1 MAPAAPATAAVRRV
15 KLGSQGLEVSAQGLG
30 CMGMSAFH
38 GPSKPEADMVALIH
52 HAVAAGVTLL
62 DTADIYGPHANEA
75 LLGKALQVGSVRD
88 NVALATKFGKFLAD
102 GKVGIRGDP
111 AYVRAACEGSLQRLG
126 VDCIDLYYQHRV
138 DKKVPIEVTIDE
150 LKKLVEEGKVKY
162 IGLCEASASTI
173 RRAHAVHPINAVQLE
188 WSLWSRDVEEDIIP
202 TCRELGIGIVA
213 YSPLGR
219 GFSYRVKSCYHMWS
233 LNLPRFQPEN
243 LEKNAKIFD
252 RVNAMAM
259 RKGCTAAQFALAW
272 IHHKGD
278 DVCPIPGTTK
288 IENFDQ
294 NVGALSL
301 ELTRDEMAELESY
314 AAAADVHGDRY
325 AQMANTWKDCETPPL
340 SSWKEE

>member
-75 LLGKALQVGSVRD
+75 LLGKALQVGGVRD

-111 AYVRAACEGSLQRLG
+111 AYVRAACEGSLWRLG

-173 RRAHAVHPINAVQLE
+173 RRAHAVHPITAVQLE

-219 GFSYRVKSCYHMWS
+219 GFFSGGAKLVDS
-233 LNLPRFQPEN
+233 LPDHDF
-243 LEKNAKIFD
+243 
-252 RVNAMAM
+252 
-259 RKGCTAAQFALAW
+259 RK
-272 IHHKGD
+272 D
-278 DVCPIPGTTK
+278 DVLGCGAVM
-288 IENFDQ
+288 
-294 NVGALSL
+294 VGDPTGQHSP
-301 ELTRDEMAELESY
+301 
-314 AAAADVHGDRY
+314 RY
-325 AQMANTWKDCETPPL
+325 GCAPFCSSQRYWL
-340 SSWKEE
+340 SS